1 MTENFEQG
9 KIYQYDNIVQTIM
22 TNVLIEHARLGG
34 FVLKDFKPTN
44 GAQKLYFNVTAVVAD
59 LSKEPIYLDMPLLS
73 YLKLRLKFGKKR
85 RNLLHFTSRYKNE
98 IDIVEAIS
106 VQEMMD
112 FVCKELSLDEK
123 IFEEINNEY
132 YGWIK

>member
-44 GAQKLYFNVTAVVAD
+44 GAQKLYFNITAVAAD
-59 LSKEPIYLDMPLLS
+59 LSKELIYLDMPLLS
-73 YLKLRLKFGKKR
+73 YLKLRLKFGRKR
-85 RNLLHFTSRYKNE
+85 KNLRHFTSRYKNE
-98 IDIVEAIS
+98 IDIVEAIE

-112 FVCKELSLDEK
+112 FVYKELSLEGE